1 MDKQQPMKTNV
12 LFPALLALLTLYS
25 CDVKKTVEQDEQ
37 KDEANT
43 KKETPIKM
51 IEYLVGE
58 WELESPSD
66 ASQPGSQNDRLIFT
80 EEARYIVESG
90 NQKIDSGA
98 YRMNEQLR
106 NLYFE
111 SETNERPREYEFE
124 ITENTM
130 TLKPKNPQSGEEGK
144 TSYTYRRI
152 GQPSISP
159 EKTGKQ

>member
-1 MDKQQPMKTNV
+1 MKTNLLLPV
-12 LFPALLALLTLYS
+12 LLTVLTLYS
-25 CDVKKTVEQDEQ
+25 CDVKKTVENDDQ
-37 KDEANT
+37 KDEVNT

-51 IEYLVGE
+51 IESLVGE
-58 WELESPSD
+58 WELQNPSD
-66 ASQPGSQNDRLIFT
+66 ANQTDRLIFT

-106 NLYFE
+106 NLYLE

-124 ITENTM
+124 INENTM
-130 TLKPKNPQSGEEGK
+130 TLKPKNPQNGEQGK
-144 TSYTYRRI
+144 ASYTYRRI

-159 EKTGKQ
+159 EKAGKQ